1 MHVAFFNRSFYP
13 DMAATGQLL
22 TELCESL
29 ALDYGCRVSVVAGMP
44 LLPEAAHEAN
54 EVAHTHSRGLFFH
67 REVHR
72 GIEIFRAHGTR
83 WSNRSP
89 LGRTINYLTY
99 FLSATV
105 AGRYLD
111 QPDVVIALTDPP
123 IIGLSAHL
131 TARRFNAPLMVSFR
145 DLFPEIN
152 QILKGVDSNVVDR
165 ILHVI
170 SCFLVRK
177 SSRVIALGETMR
189 QKLIERKAADPSKTI
204 VIPDWADCRVI
215 SPRPKR
221 NPFSQA
227 HGLTDA
233 FVVMHSGNLG
243 LSQELETLIEA
254 AAHLQAFPDIRFVFI
269 GEGVKKQDLMAQAA
283 QRRLDNVQFL
293 PHQPKAMLPNSF
305 ATADVFIVSLQR
317 GLAGYIVPSKLYG
330 ILAAG
335 RPYVAAVEPACEV
348 SAITRQYR
356 CGLNVEPGNA
366 LELAEAIKTLY
377 QRPSLAQQLGRNARR
392 AASVFDRQQHVRAY
406 YDLLC
411 DDVTTPLM
419 AA

>member
-29 ALDYGCRVSVVAGMP
+29 AQDYGCRVSVVAGMP
-44 LLPEAAHEAN
+44 LLPETDGATQAR
-54 EVAHTHSRGLFFH
+54 SRGWLFH
-67 REVHR
+67 REVYR
-72 GIEIFRAHGTR
+72 GVEIFRAHGTR
-83 WSNRSP
+83 WSNRSI
-89 LGRTINYLTY
+89 LGRTSNYLTY
-99 FLSATV
+99 FISATV

-111 QPDVVIALTDPP
+111 EPDVVIALTDPP

-131 TARRFNAPLMVSFR
+131 AARHFNVPLMVSFR
-145 DLFPEIN
+145 DIFPEIN
-152 QILKGVDSNVVDR
+152 QTLKGVDSALVDR
-165 ILHVI
+165 LLHEI

-189 QKLIERKAADPSKTI
+189 QKLIAHKAADPGKTI
-204 VIPDWADCRVI
+204 VIPDWADCRAI
-215 SPRPKR
+215 RPRPKR
-221 NPFSQA
+221 NAFSQA
-227 HGLTDA
+227 HGLTHA
-233 FVVMHSGNLG
+233 FVVMHSGNMG
-243 LSQELETLIEA
+243 LSQGLETLLEA
-254 AAHLQAFPDIRFVFI
+254 AARLQSFSDIQFVLI
-269 GEGVKKQDLMAQAA
+269 GEGVKKQDLMAQA
-283 QRRLDNVQFL
+283 QHLGLRNVQFL

-348 SAITRQYR
+348 RAITRQYR
-356 CGLNVEPGNA
+356 CGLSVEPGDA
-366 LELAEAIKTLY
+366 QGLAEAITTLY
-377 QRPSLAQQLGRNARR
+377 QHRSLTQQLGRNARR
-392 AASVFDRQQHVRAY
+392 AAIAFDRQQHVRAY
-406 YDLLC
+406 YNLLC
-411 DDVTTPLM
+411 GDVTTPSL

>member
-29 ALDYGCRVSVVAGMP
+29 ARDYHCRVSVVAGVP
-44 LLPEAAHEAN
+44 LLPEADG
-54 EVAHTHSRGLFFH
+54 VAPSRSRGLFFH

-83 WSNRSP
+83 WSNRSI
-89 LGRTINYLTY
+89 LGRTSNYLTY
-99 FLSATV
+99 FMSATV
-105 AGRYLD
+105 AGRFLD
-111 QPDVVIALTDPP
+111 KPDVVIALTDPP

-131 TARRFNAPLMVSFR
+131 AARRFGAPLMVSFR
-145 DLFPEIN
+145 DMFPEIN
-152 QILKGVDSNVVDR
+152 RALKGVDSALVDR
-165 ILHVI
+165 VLHEI
-170 SCFLVRK
+170 SCFLVRQ

-189 QKLIERKAADPSKTI
+189 QKLIEHKAADPSKTV

-215 SPRPKR
+215 RPRPKR

-233 FVVMHSGNLG
+233 FVVMHSGNMG
-243 LSQELETLIEA
+243 LSQGLEPLIEA
-254 AAHLQAFPDIRFVFI
+254 AAHLQAFSDIRFVLI

-283 QRRLDNVQFL
+283 QRGLGNVQFL
-293 PHQPKAMLPNSF
+293 PHQPKAVLPNSF
-305 ATADVFIVSLQR
+305 ATADVFIVSLQC

-348 SAITRQYR
+348 NAITRQYR
-356 CGLNVEPGNA
+356 CGLSVEPGDA
-366 LELAEAIKTLY
+366 RGLAKAIQTLY
-377 QRPSLAQQLGRNARR
+377 QHRSLTQQLGRNARR
-392 AASVFDRQQHVRAY
+392 AASAFDRQQHVRAY

-411 DDVTTPLM
+411 GDVTTPSM